1 MNPNGGR
8 RTATLVCLGSLVLAS
23 ACSSS
28 SASKSRESQNSGR
41 VVEVG
46 QLPADHRELL
56 KAYGAGG
63 ATWEAA
69 RERALADP
77 ALAQFL
83 VENLFLE
90 MLRAY
95 RGLGGLEADRAQR
108 ALERAR
114 EELAHFGGAAAPTLA
129 AALEVG
135 DELTAELAADVLAQ
149 IGRPALGAVSA
160 LLKSPAPR
168 ARQRAAMALA
178 RMPHGA
184 REEAQLREALV
195 LASRDSDWTVRTQV
209 ARTLGARG
217 ARDLE
222 SAPWRAALEA
232 SLADADPLVAQ
243 AAAEALVQLD
253 DPAAIPAL
261 IDALERASRGGETAV
276 FGAAQAALVRLSGAP
291 EQPSVEAWRAV
302 WRAHLTR
309 QKSR

>member
-1 MNPNGGR
+1 MNPHAR
-8 RTATLVCLGSLVLAS
+8 RRSATLVWLGLILSS
-23 ACSSS
+23 SCSS
-28 SASKSRESQNSGR
+28 SASSKAREPQGSGR

-77 ALAQFL
+77 ALGQFL

-90 MLRAY
+90 MMRAY
-95 RGLGGLEADRAQR
+95 RALDVSNDGRARR
-108 ALERAR
+108 ALERSR
-114 EELAHFGGAAAPTLA
+114 EELTRFGGVAAPTLVA
-129 AALEVG
+129 AIEVG
-135 DELTAELAADVLAQ
+135 DELSAELAADVLAQ
-149 IGRPALGAVSA
+149 IGRPGLGAVTE
-160 LLKSPAPR
+160 LLKNPAAR

-184 REEAQLREALV
+184 REEPQLREALV
-195 LASRDSDWTVRTQV
+195 LASRDPDWTVRTQV

-222 SAPWRAALEA
+222 SAPWRLALEA

-243 AAAEALVQLD
+243 AAAESLVQLD

-261 IDALERASRGGETAV
+261 IDALERASRSGETAV
-276 FGAAQAALVRLSGAP
+276 FGAAQAALVRLSGSP

-302 WRAHLTR
+302 WRAYLTR
-309 QKSR
+309 QKNR

>member
-1 MNPNGGR
+1 MNPHGR
-8 RTATLVCLGSLVLAS
+8 RRSATLVWLGLILSTS

-28 SASKSRESQNSGR
+28 SPSKVREPQGSGR

-46 QLPADHRELL
+46 QLPAEHRELL

-63 ATWEAA
+63 ATWDAA

-77 ALAQFL
+77 ALGQFL
-83 VENLFLE
+83 VENLWLE
-90 MLRAY
+90 MVRAY
-95 RGLGGLEADRAQR
+95 RALGGVDAGRAQR

-114 EELAHFGGAAAPTLA
+114 EELARFGGAAAPTLA

-135 DELTAELAADVLAQ
+135 DELSAELAADVLAQ

-160 LLKSPAPR
+160 LLGNPAAR

-184 REEAQLREALV
+184 REEPQLREALV
-195 LASRDSDWTVRTQV
+195 RASRDPDWTVRTQA

-217 ARDLE
+217 ARDVE
-222 SAPWRAALEA
+222 SAPWRLALEA

-243 AAAEALVQLD
+243 AAAEGLVQLD

-261 IDALERASRGGETAV
+261 IDALERASRSGETAV
-276 FGAAQAALVRLSGAP
+276 FGAAQAALVRLSGAS

-302 WRAHLTR
+302 WRAYLTR
-309 QKSR
+309 QKNR